1 MFINRPYSPND
12 RKQQTQTKGSTTREA
27 KRQQQETER
36 QQQMLNDSDK
46 RPRIDDEKL
55 SKSWRML
62 PCCGSSGDPTKFV
75 TIQRRVGGRR
85 WALQSG

>member
-1 MFINRPYSPND
+1 MSQDNQPAPAAGSS
-12 RKQQTQTKGSTTREA
+12 TQTKGSTTREA

-62 PCCGSSGDPTKFV
+62 PC
-75 TIQRRVGGRR
+75 
-85 WALQSG
+85 